1 MLTHDRW
8 LLPEGIDDIFPHEAR
23 ALEQLGRT
31 LMDRL
36 SVWGYRQVIPPM
48 VDFLD
53 SLLVGTGHALDLE
66 TLKLSDPVSGR
77 LIGLRADMTPQVA
90 RIDART
96 ARVGIP
102 ARFCYLGSVIRGL
115 SGHLDKTRN
124 PIQIGAELFG
134 DASEAATTEV
144 IHLLLETLALVRVDN
159 VHLDLGHV
167 GIYRLLASEAGL
179 GETEESELFDILQR
193 KDPTDLRVF
202 LADRQVAPGPSVLIE
217 RLLDL
222 NGPLDVLDQALEALA
237 PGGPLILKAVEEVAK
252 IGRRLTAS
260 FPSLQLHVDLAELRG
275 YQYHTGIVFAA
286 FVPGQGQE
294 IARGGRYD
302 EIGQAFGH
310 ARPAVGFSADL
321 RMLASLCALKGQY
334 ESVAAI
340 FAPAIEDADLEVAIS
355 QLRGEGV
362 IVIQSLGGPH
372 ETAERLDCSASL
384 RRLEGR
390 WQVIQN
396 D

>member
-1 MLTHDRW
+1 
-8 LLPEGIDDIFPHEAR
+8 
-23 ALEQLGRT
+23 
-31 LMDRL
+31 
-36 SVWGYRQVIPPM
+36 
-48 VDFLD
+48 
-53 SLLVGTGHALDLE
+53 
-66 TLKLSDPVSGR
+66 
-77 LIGLRADMTPQVA
+77 MTPQVA